1 MFQQNS
7 FHWMK
12 KKSLQNSFKRR
23 CNSLT
28 ALTKYG
34 YELSILEK
42 IPPLANSKSLKKK
55 ILFINIDTD
64 LAKTRFL

>member
-7 FHWMK
+7 FHWI

-34 YELSILEK
+34 YKLSVLEK
-42 IPPLANSKSLKKK
+42 IPPFANSKSLKNL
-55 ILFINIDTD
+55 LFINIDTD
-64 LAKTRFL
+64 LAKTGFL